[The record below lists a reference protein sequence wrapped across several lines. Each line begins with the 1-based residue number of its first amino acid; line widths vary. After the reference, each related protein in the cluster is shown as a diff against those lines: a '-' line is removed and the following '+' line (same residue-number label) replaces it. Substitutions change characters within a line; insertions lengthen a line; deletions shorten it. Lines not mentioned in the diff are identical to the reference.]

1 MPIYLFFY
9 FITLVIAINPA
20 WSAFFPLSYSS
31 NIPMP
36 GKHSIRETDL
46 QHVPRDVGYSPSSLI
61 SRGSQAW
68 QTMVT
73 SLFKVPLVDAWVVLS
88 VTVILVYGIDHISF
102 FLPKSKRC
110 KI

>member
-31 NIPMP
+31 NIPTP
-36 GKHSIRETDL
+36 GKHSICETDL
-46 QHVPRDVGYSPSSLI
+46 EHVPTDVGYSPSRLI
-61 SRGSQAW
+61 SRSSQAW
-68 QTMVT
+68 QTTVT
-73 SLFKVPLVDAWVVLS
+73 FQRPLAEVWIVLS

-102 FLPKSKRC
+102 FQKNKRC
-110 KI
+110 QI